1 MRSYLKFHFG
11 GEVRD
16 LKIKCSEEQRKF
28 LVELLEN
35 LNKEIGTPSEAGFDL
50 FDEDHCLLVDSE
62 VPTTEL
68 KSVGNLVDFTEL

>member
-16 LKIKCSEEQRKF
+16 LKIKCSEEQHKF
-28 LVELLEN
+28 LVELVEN

-50 FDEDHCLLVDSE
+50 FDEGHCLLVDSE
-62 VPTTEL
+62 EPTTEL
-68 KSVGNLVDFTEL
+68 ESVGNLVDFTKL

>member
-16 LKIKCSEEQRKF
+16 LKIKCSEEQHKF

-35 LNKEIGTPSEAGFDL
+35 LNKEIGTPNEAGFEL
-50 FDEDHCLLVDSE
+50 FDEDHCLLVDAE
-62 VPTTEL
+62 EPTTEL
-68 KSVGNLVDFTEL
+68 ERVGDLVDSTEL

>member
-16 LKIKCSEEQRKF
+16 LKIKCREEQHKF

-35 LNKEIGTPSEAGFDL
+35 LNKEIGTPNEAGFEL
-50 FDEDHCLLVDSE
+50 FDEDNCLLVDAE
-62 VPTTEL
+62 EPTTEL
-68 KSVGNLVDFTEL
+68 ERVVDLVDFTEL

>member
-16 LKIKCSEEQRKF
+16 LKIKCSEEQLKF

-68 KSVGNLVDFTEL
+68 KSVGNLVDFTKL

>member
-16 LKIKCSEEQRKF
+16 LKIKCSEEQHKF

-35 LNKEIGTPSEAGFDL
+35 LNKEIGTPNEAGFEL
-50 FDEDHCLLVDSE
+50 FDVGHCLLVDAE

-68 KSVGNLVDFTEL
+68 ERVGDLVDFTEL